1 MAVPLTVSEIAN
13 MIGVE
18 EAIIRQTLERRDED
32 LTPYL
37 HDSDASE
44 EKTDANVSFSQPQT
58 LLLER
63 EGPPYL
69 HDSDASEEEADANV
83 SPSQYQTLLLDREG
97 LPLLITK
104 LAFNIP
110 TSDIIENLAC
120 QVLHLTLVQEQKAD
134 LTSKHQELQEQNE
147 RLQHH
152 IKELQQKVDSLES
165 ELAEQI
171 QLREKAEVESRKGF
185 WNIFGRRESKG
196 S

>member
-1 MAVPLTVSEIAN
+1 MSTPLTLSEIAN

-32 LTPYL
+32 LVPYL
-37 HDSDASE
+37 PALDALGE
-44 EKTDANVSFSQPQT
+44 EADVSVSPSQPQT
-58 LLLER
+58 LLL
-63 EGPPYL
+63 
-69 HDSDASEEEADANV
+69 A
-83 SPSQYQTLLLDREG
+83 REG

-110 TSDIIENLAC
+110 TSDIIENLAS
-120 QVLHLTLVQEQKAD
+120 QVLHLMLVQEENAS
-134 LTSKHQELQEQNE
+134 LTSKRQELQEQNG
-147 RLQHH
+147 RLEHLV
-152 IKELQQKVDSLES
+152 KELQQKVEALHN

-171 QLREKAEVESRKGF
+171 QLREEAEAASRKGF

>member
-32 LTPYL
+32 LALYL
-37 HDSDASE
+37 HEPDTS
-44 EKTDANVSFSQPQT
+44 
-58 LLLER
+58 
-63 EGPPYL
+63 G
-69 HDSDASEEEADANV
+69 EEADANV
-83 SPSQYQTLLLDREG
+83 SPSQSQTPLLRREG

-110 TSDIIENLAC
+110 TSDIIENLAS
-120 QVLHLTLVQEQKAD
+120 QVLHLMLVQEENTD

-147 RLQHH
+147 QLQHH
-152 IKELQQKVDSLES
+152 TKELQQRVDSLKS
-165 ELAEQI
+165 ELAAHI
-171 QLREKAEVESRKGF
+171 QLREKAEAESRKGF
-185 WNIFGRRESKG
+185 WSIFGRRESKD

>member
-32 LTPYL
+32 LASYL
-37 HDSDASE
+37 HDPDTPGE
-44 EKTDANVSFSQPQT
+44 EA
-58 LLLER
+58 
-63 EGPPYL
+63 
-69 HDSDASEEEADANV
+69 ADANV
-83 SPSQYQTLLLDREG
+83 SPSQPQTPLLRREG

-110 TSDIIENLAC
+110 TSDIIENLAS
-120 QVLHLTLVQEQKAD
+120 QVLHLMLVQEENTD

-147 RLQHH
+147 QLQHH
-152 IKELQQKVDSLES
+152 AKELQQKVDSLKS
-165 ELAEQI
+165 ELAAQI
-171 QLREKAEVESRKGF
+171 QLREKAEAESRKGF
-185 WNIFGRRESKG
+185 WSIFGRRESKD

>member
-1 MAVPLTVSEIAN
+1 MAAPLTVSEIAN

-32 LTPYL
+32 LVPYL
-37 HDSDASE
+37 HDPDASGE
-44 EKTDANVSFSQPQT
+44 GADANIPSSQPQV
-58 LLLER
+58 LLLE
-63 EGPPYL
+63 
-69 HDSDASEEEADANV
+69 
-83 SPSQYQTLLLDREG
+83 REG

-120 QVLHLTLVQEQKAD
+120 QVLHLTLVQEENAD

-147 RLQHH
+147 QLQHH
-152 IKELQQKVDSLES
+152 TKELQQRVNALEG

-171 QLREKAEVESRKGF
+171 QLREKAEAESRKGF
-185 WNIFGRRESKG
+185 WSIFGRRESKN

>member
-18 EAIIRQTLERRDED
+18 EPIIRQTLERRDED
-32 LTPYL
+32 LAPYL
-37 HDSDASE
+37 YDPDASGE
-44 EKTDANVSFSQPQT
+44 AADANASPSQSQT
-58 LLLER
+58 LLLK
-63 EGPPYL
+63 
-69 HDSDASEEEADANV
+69 
-83 SPSQYQTLLLDREG
+83 REG

-110 TSDIIENLAC
+110 TSDIIENLAS
-120 QVLHLTLVQEQKAD
+120 QVLHLMLVQEENTN

-147 RLQHH
+147 QLQHYTN
-152 IKELQQKVDSLES
+152 ELQQRVDSLES

-171 QLREKAEVESRKGF
+171 QLREEAEAESRKGF
-185 WNIFGRRESKG
+185 WSIFGRRESKG

>member
-1 MAVPLTVSEIAN
+1 MAAPLTVSEIAN

-32 LTPYL
+32 LVPYL
-37 HDSDASE
+37 HDPDASGE
-44 EKTDANVSFSQPQT
+44 GADANISSSQPQV
-58 LLLER
+58 LLLE
-63 EGPPYL
+63 
-69 HDSDASEEEADANV
+69 
-83 SPSQYQTLLLDREG
+83 REG

-120 QVLHLTLVQEQKAD
+120 QVLHLTLVQEENAG
-134 LTSKHQELQEQNE
+134 LTSKHQELQQ
-147 RLQHH
+147 R
-152 IKELQQKVDSLES
+152 VDALEG

-171 QLREKAEVESRKGF
+171 QLREKAEAESRKGF
-185 WNIFGRRESKG
+185 WSIFGRRESKD

>member
-44 EKTDANVSFSQPQT
+44 E
-58 LLLER
+58 
-63 EGPPYL
+63 
-69 HDSDASEEEADANV
+69 EADANV
-83 SPSQYQTLLLDREG
+83 SPSQSQKLLLDHEG

-120 QVLHLTLVQEQKAD
+120 QVLHLTLVQAENAD
-134 LTSKHQELQEQNE
+134 LTSKHQELQEQNGQ
-147 RLQHH
+147 LQHH
-152 IKELQQKVDSLES
+152 TKELQQRVDSLKS
-165 ELAEQI
+165 ELAEEI
-171 QLREKAEVESRKGF
+171 QLREKAEAESRKGF
-185 WNIFGRRESKG
+185 WSIFGRRESKG

>member
-1 MAVPLTVSEIAN
+1 MTVPLTVSEIAN

-32 LTPYL
+32 LAPYL
-37 HDSDASE
+37 HDPD
-44 EKTDANVSFSQPQT
+44 VSRK
-58 LLLER
+58 EV
-63 EGPPYL
+63 
-69 HDSDASEEEADANV
+69 DVNV
-83 SPSQYQTLLLDREG
+83 SPLQSQTLLLDREG

-120 QVLHLTLVQEQKAD
+120 QVLHLMLIQEQNAD
-134 LTSKHQELQEQNE
+134 LTSKHQELQEQNKQ
-147 RLQHH
+147 LQHH

-171 QLREKAEVESRKGF
+171 QLREKVEAESRKGF
-185 WNIFGRRESKG
+185 WSIFGRRESKD

>member
-1 MAVPLTVSEIAN
+1 MPVPLTVTEIAN

-18 EAIIRQTLERRDED
+18 ESIIQQTLERRDAD

-44 EKTDANVSFSQPQT
+44 KEADANVSPSQPQT

-63 EGPPYL
+63 EGLPYL
-69 HDSDASEEEADANV
+69 RDPDASGKEADANV
-83 SPSQYQTLLLDREG
+83 SPSQPQTPLLGREG

-110 TSDIIENLAC
+110 TSDIIENLAS
-120 QVLHLTLVQEQKAD
+120 QVLHLMLVQEENVD
-134 LTSKHQELQEQNE
+134 LTSKHQELQEQNAQ
-147 RLQHH
+147 LQLLV
-152 IKELQQKVDSLES
+152 KELQQRVEVLES

-171 QLREKAEVESRKGF
+171 QLREEAEAASRKGF
-185 WNIFGRRESKG
+185 WNIFGRRVSKD

>member
-1 MAVPLTVSEIAN
+1 MAAPLTVSEIAN

-18 EAIIRQTLERRDED
+18 EAIIRQTLERRDKD
-32 LTPYL
+32 LVPYL
-37 HDSDASE
+37 HDPDASGE
-44 EKTDANVSFSQPQT
+44 EADVNTSSSQPQV
-58 LLLER
+58 LLLE
-63 EGPPYL
+63 
-69 HDSDASEEEADANV
+69 
-83 SPSQYQTLLLDREG
+83 REG

-120 QVLHLTLVQEQKAD
+120 QVLHLTLVQEENAD

-147 RLQHH
+147 QLQHH
-152 IKELQQKVDSLES
+152 TKELQQRVNALEG

-171 QLREKAEVESRKGF
+171 QVREKAEAESRKGF
-185 WNIFGRRESKG
+185 WSIFGRRESKN

>member
-1 MAVPLTVSEIAN
+1 MSTPLTLSEIAN

-32 LTPYL
+32 LVPYL
-37 HDSDASE
+37 PTLDALGE
-44 EKTDANVSFSQPQT
+44 EADARGSPSQPQT
-58 LLLER
+58 LLL
-63 EGPPYL
+63 
-69 HDSDASEEEADANV
+69 A
-83 SPSQYQTLLLDREG
+83 REG

-110 TSDIIENLAC
+110 TSDIIENLAS
-120 QVLHLTLVQEQKAD
+120 QVLHLMLVQEENAS
-134 LTSKHQELQEQNE
+134 LTSKHQELQEQNG
-147 RLQHH
+147 RLEQLV
-152 IKELQQKVDSLES
+152 KELQQKVEALHN

-171 QLREKAEVESRKGF
+171 QLREEAEAASRKGF

>member
-1 MAVPLTVSEIAN
+1 MSVPLTLSEIAN

-32 LTPYL
+32 LVPYL
-37 HDSDASE
+37 SALDASGE
-44 EKTDANVSFSQPQT
+44 AADTSVSPSQPQT
-58 LLLER
+58 LLL
-63 EGPPYL
+63 
-69 HDSDASEEEADANV
+69 A
-83 SPSQYQTLLLDREG
+83 REG

-110 TSDIIENLAC
+110 TSDIIENLAS
-120 QVLHLTLVQEQKAD
+120 QVLHLMLVQEENAS
-134 LTSKHQELQEQNE
+134 LTDKHQELQEQNGQLE
-147 RLQHH
+147 RVV
-152 IKELQQKVDSLES
+152 KELQQKVEALHN

-171 QLREKAEVESRKGF
+171 QLREEAEAASRKGF